1 MVLQAIN
8 IVLSIFMMIG
18 LGMLLY
24 HIGWL
29 KDEHESLLSTLVVR
43 FALPFMII
51 DNLFSQFTKESL
63 LSNAVGLLI
72 AWASLLA
79 TWAVGLLVTRI
90 KKIPRERRGVF
101 CCMFTFSNSVFIGVP
116 VSLALFGNEVLPYTL
131 LYYIANTS
139 LFWSPGHTA
148 MCRDSNR
155 SGKLNKRKMLPLPLI
170 VFLASVVLILLGIQL
185 PPFVMSASQYIG
197 RLVTPLSMLF
207 IGLML
212 MRMIKS
218 GMIRW
223 EWDYL
228 FVLAG
233 RFVVAPALFL
243 GISHFIPMQPLMR
256 NALLVQAS
264 MPVMSQPP
272 IVAAATGSDA
282 EYAAGGIAVT
292 TLGSLLSL
300 PAYMA
305 LIVNCLQ

>member
-1 MVLQAIN
+1 MVMEAIN

-29 KDEHESLLSTLVVR
+29 KSEHEPLLSTLVVR

-51 DNLFSQFTKESL
+51 DNLFSQFTKEGL
-63 LSNAVGLLI
+63 LSNLVGLLI
-72 AWASLLA
+72 PWVSLLA
-79 TWAVGLLVTRI
+79 TWAFGMILARL
-90 KKIPRERRGVF
+90 KNIPKGRRGVF

-116 VSLALFGNEVLPYTL
+116 VSLALFGNEALPYTL

-139 LFWSPGHTA
+139 LFWSLGHAA
-148 MCRDSNR
+148 MCRDSHQE
-155 SGKLNKRKMLPLPLI
+155 SKLNLKKLLPLPLL
-170 VFLASVVLILLGIQL
+170 VFFASVILILLGIRL
-185 PPFVMSASQYIG
+185 PPFVLGASQYIG

-207 IGLML
+207 IGAML

-218 GMIRW
+218 KMIRW
-223 EWDYL
+223 ESDYF

-233 RFVVAPALFL
+233 RFLVAPALFL
-243 GISHFIPMQPLMR
+243 GCSRFIPMTPLMR
-256 NALLVQAS
+256 NALLIQAS
-264 MPVMSQPP
+264 MPVMSQTP
-272 IVAAATGSDA
+272 IVAAAAGADA
-282 EYAAGGIAVT
+282 EYAAGGIAAT

-305 LIVNCLQ
+305 LIVNFLQ